1 MLMKQE
7 IYIILLLILEIIPF
21 ILLFVAYKNF
31 EYKEVFFL
39 KSLSQIEFE
48 KVQLENEVSN
58 KQDQVLHLEEELV
71 KSRESI
77 LPILEKS
84 DRLYAENQ
92 ALRKVIEEL
101 QSQKNS
107 KDDEII
113 VEYMLNKPWEWLE
126 INQKYFSL
134 PLFALI
140 WVPGLGP

>member
-113 VEYMLNKPWEWLE
+113 VEYMLNKP
-126 INQKYFSL
+126 
-134 PLFALI
+134 
-140 WVPGLGP
+140 